1 MLLSARYRWIKQLSK
16 ANQTEQQATKYTIG
30 EMYCG
35 PGGIAL
41 GAANA
46 SLIKNG
52 RQLGFESVW
61 ATDYHPDTCETYAT
75 NIKKFHPDCDVI
87 HSDIR
92 NVDIDS
98 LPKVDGFLYGFP
110 CNDFSM
116 VGETKGLD
124 GKYGPLYSYGVKYVN
139 HANPQFFFAENVSGI
154 SSANEGS
161 ALDQILSELAN
172 AGSYGYTL
180 TAHLYKFEQYGIPQA
195 RHRMIIVG
203 IRKDLGKIFAVPK
216 PIGVLKTARQALE
229 DPPIP
234 EWCANQELTRQSA
247 TVVERLKRIKPG
259 QNAWTADLPNDLALN
274 VKGAKMSMIYKR
286 LDPDKPA
293 YTVTGSGGGGT
304 HVYHWNEPRALTNRE
319 RARLQTFPDDYVFCG
334 SKESVRRQIGMAV
347 PVQGARIILEG
358 VLKTLND
365 VEYDSVPP
373 SHSVDDLFI

>member
-1 MLLSARYRWIKQLSK
+1 
-16 ANQTEQQATKYTIG
+16 
-30 EMYCG
+30 MYCG

-52 RQLGFESVW
+52 EQFGFESVW

-75 NIKKFHPDCDVI
+75 NIKKIHPDCEVI
-87 HSDIR
+87 HSDIKD
-92 NVDIDS
+92 VDIDS

-124 GKYGPLYSYGVKYVN
+124 GKYGPLYSYGIKYLN
-139 HANPQFFFAENVSGI
+139 HANPQFIFAENVSGI
-154 SSANEGS
+154 SSANGGS

-172 AGSYGYTL
+172 AGLYGYNL

-203 IRKDLGKIFAVPK
+203 IRKDLKKTFAVPA
-216 PIGVLKTARQALE
+216 PTSVLKTARQALE
-229 DPPIP
+229 EPPIP
-234 EWCANQELTRQSA
+234 TWCANQELTKQSP
-247 TVVERLKRIKPG
+247 TVIERLKHIKPG
-259 QNAWTADLPNDLALN
+259 ENAWTADLPDDLVLN

-304 HVYHWNEPRALTNRE
+304 HVYHWDEPRALTNRE

-347 PVQGARIILEG
+347 PVHGARIILEG

-365 VEYDSVPP
+365 VEYDSVSP